1 MLEYILPINEPYEGM
16 PLIEMPRSRRDLV
29 KDVFGND
36 FILEGD
42 WIKRS
47 EFFGL
52 KKTPVGVFGENAL
65 HVERK
70 YLAEAESY
78 AKLSHDV
85 LGEPMRAV
93 ALGIV
98 KASEEHND

>member
-1 MLEYILPINEPYEGM
+1 M

-29 KDVFGND
+29 KDVFGDD

-42 WIKRS
+42 WIKHS

-65 HVERK
+65 HVERE